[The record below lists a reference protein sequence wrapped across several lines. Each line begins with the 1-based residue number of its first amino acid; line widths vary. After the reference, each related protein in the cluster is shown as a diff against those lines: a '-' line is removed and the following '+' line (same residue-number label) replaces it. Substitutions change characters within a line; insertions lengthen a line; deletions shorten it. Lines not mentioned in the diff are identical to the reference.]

1 MTECREA
8 IDQKYIGARARSKEG
23 PRHVTGR
30 GLFTDDFT
38 LPGMLQ
44 AMILRSPHAH
54 AKINSVDPSEALKNA
69 NVMAVITPTDVKQLT
84 KPFKPGRYA
93 AGLKRPIDE
102 YAGAIEKVRYV
113 GEPIGA
119 VAARDRGTA
128 EDALE
133 LIQVDYE
140 PLRSVVDV
148 REAIK
153 PSSATLFD
161 ELDTNLAW
169 TGSLQ
174 YGDIDAAFK
183 SADRVVKENL
193 KIHRYSS
200 TPLEPFVVI
209 ASYDAASK
217 RLTVWVTAQVPEV
230 IYDGLREALGLQD
243 IRVIIPDVGGGFG
256 QKIHLIRKYVV
267 LVSLLA
273 IKSGRPVKW
282 IEDRSEHMMAGGHA
296 CAQEFEAEAAVKND
310 GTVLGLRFNE
320 YDDVGGSIST
330 LTIHFTNKLNNL
342 SNTYRT
348 PAIQMTGNAVVTNKC
363 PVIPNRGIGKPGMCY
378 LWERM
383 MDRVAQALDL
393 SPIEVRRKNL
403 IEPSEM
409 PYRTISGNIYDS
421 GDYPGLLSTLL
432 EKIDYDRLREEQR
445 KAREQGKL
453 MGIGVVIGVEPGGRN
468 AARDMAIF
476 PEMKEPP
483 GSGGVN
489 GATIKLEKNGT
500 LTLHLGSPNCG
511 QAHETTTAQVAA
523 EILGIAPDQI
533 STSIPFDSD
542 LSPWGVAAANSGN
555 NFHLYDIGA
564 IHGAASKLK
573 EKILQLAGHVLNTE
587 PQELTIENSV
597 VQVPGSASK
606 KVTFA
611 ELGRIAYNN
620 QHLIPDNMEAGLQA
634 THYYTFPHA
643 KPNIVPS
650 ADRLVRAQFTF
661 SAGAH
666 AAVVEVDKAT
676 GKVEVL
682 RYLIVGDNGT
692 VINPDVVNGQV
703 YGSAAH
709 GIAVALGEGFMYS
722 AEGQPLTITYLD
734 YGKCSTAETPRVEV
748 IHRPSPSPFT
758 PLGQKAAGEG
768 AAIPS
773 PAAIASA
780 VEDALKPFGVKICDL
795 PLTPEL
801 VWRLANHN
809 PETERRSY

>member
-1 MTECREA
+1 MA
-8 IDQKYIGARARSKEG
+8 KFIGNRARSKEG
-23 PRHVTGR
+23 PRHVTGH
-30 GLFTDDFT
+30 GLYTDDFQ
-38 LPGMLQ
+38 LPGMLH
-44 AMILRSPHAH
+44 AMMLRSPHAH
-54 AKINSVDPSEALKNA
+54 AKIVSVDPSEALKNP
-69 NVMAVITPTDVKQLT
+69 NVFGVVTPEDVRSRT

-93 AGLKRPIDE
+93 AGLKRQIDE
-102 YAGAIEKVRYV
+102 YAGAVDRVRYV
-113 GEPIGA
+113 GEPLGA
-119 VAARDRGTA
+119 VAARGRGAA

-133 LIQVDYE
+133 LIQVEYE
-140 PLRSVVDV
+140 PLRAVVDV

-153 PSSATLFD
+153 PAAPALFD
-161 ELDTNLAW
+161 ELGTNLAW
-169 TGSLQ
+169 NGSLT
-174 YGDIDAAFK
+174 YGDIEGAFK

-209 ASYDAASK
+209 ASLDAASR

-230 IYDGLREALGLQD
+230 IYDGVREALGLQD
-243 IRVIIPDVGGGFG
+243 VRVIIPDVGGGFG

-273 IKSGRPVKW
+273 MKTGRPVKW
-282 IEDRSEHMMAGGHA
+282 VEDRSEHMMAGGHA
-296 CAQEFEAEAAVKND
+296 CAQDIEAEAAVKND
-310 GTVLGLRFNE
+310 GTVLGLRFKE

-348 PAIQMTGNAVVTNKC
+348 PAISMEGLAVVTNKC

-378 LWERM
+378 IWERM
-383 MDRVAQALDL
+383 MDRVAQALDM

-403 IEPSEM
+403 IQPNEM
-409 PYRTISGNIYDS
+409 PYRTISGNVYDS

-432 EKIDYDRLREEQR
+432 EKIEYDKLREEQKR
-445 KAREQGKL
+445 AREQGRL
-453 MGIGVVIGVEPGGRN
+453 MGIAVVIGVEPGGRN

-500 LTLHLGSPNCG
+500 ISLHLGSPNCG

-523 EILGIAPDQI
+523 DVLGTTPDQI
-533 STSIPFDSD
+533 STTIPFDSD

-564 IHGAASKLK
+564 VHGVANKLR
-573 EKILQLAGHVLNTE
+573 EKVLALSAHVL
-587 PQELTIENSV
+587 QADVKDLVIENGV
-597 VQVPGSASK
+597 VQVPGSVAK
-606 KVTFA
+606 KITFA

-620 QHLIPDNMEAGLQA
+620 QHLLPEGMEAGLQA
-634 THYYTFPHA
+634 TFYYTFPHA
-643 KPNIVPS
+643 YPNIVPGP
-650 ADRLVRAQFTF
+650 DRLVRAQFTF

-666 AAVVEVDKAT
+666 AAIVEVDKHT
-676 GKVEVL
+676 GQVHVL
-682 RYLIVGDNGT
+682 RYIIVGDNGT

-722 AEGQPLTITYLD
+722 PEGQPLTITYLD

-748 IHRPSPSPFT
+748 VHKPSPSPFT

-780 VEDALKPFGVKICDL
+780 VEDALQPFGVKVCEL
-795 PLTPEL
+795 PLTPEA

-809 PETERRSY
+809 PEKERRIF

>member
-1 MTECREA
+1 MA
-8 IDQKYIGARARSKEG
+8 KFVGNRARSKEG

-30 GLFTDDFT
+30 GLYTDDFQ

-44 AMILRSPHAH
+44 AVMLRSPHAH
-54 AKINSVDPSEALKNA
+54 ANIVAVDPSEALKNP
-69 NVMAVITPTDVKQLT
+69 NVFAVITPEDVKKNT
-84 KPFKPGRYA
+84 RPFKPGRYA
-93 AGLKRPIDE
+93 AGLKRQIDE
-102 YAGAIEKVRYV
+102 YAGAVEKVRYV

-133 LIQVDYE
+133 LIQVEYE
-140 PLRSVVDV
+140 PLRPVVDV

-153 PSSATLFD
+153 PSAATLFD
-161 ELDTNLAW
+161 ELGTNLAW
-169 TGSLQ
+169 NGSLT

-209 ASYDAASK
+209 ASFDAASK
-217 RLTVWVTAQVPEV
+217 KLTVWVTAQVPEV

-243 IRVIIPDVGGGFG
+243 VRVIIPDVGGGFG

-267 LVSLLA
+267 MVSLLA
-273 IKSGRPVKW
+273 MRTGRPVKW

-296 CAQEFEAEAAVKND
+296 CAQDIEAEVAVKND
-310 GTVLGLRFNE
+310 GTVLGLRFKE

-348 PAIQMTGNAVVTNKC
+348 PAISMEGFAVVTNKC

-378 LWERM
+378 IWERM
-383 MDRVAQALDL
+383 MDRVAQALNL
-393 SPIEVRRKNL
+393 SPVEVRRKNL
-403 IEPSEM
+403 IRPDEM

-432 EKIDYDRLREEQR
+432 EKLDYDKLREEQ
-445 KAREQGKL
+445 KREREKGRL
-453 MGIGVVIGVEPGGRN
+453 IGIAVVIGVEPGGRN

-489 GATIKLEKNGT
+489 GATVKLEKNGT
-500 LTLHLGSPNCG
+500 VSLYLGSPNCG
-511 QAHETTTAQVAA
+511 QAHETTTAQLAA
-523 EILGIAPDQI
+523 EILGTTPDQV
-533 STSIPFDSD
+533 STTIPFDSD

-564 IHGAASKLK
+564 VHGAANKLR
-573 EKILQLAGHVLNTE
+573 EKVLALSAHVLNADLK
-587 PQELTIENSV
+587 ELVIENGV
-597 VQVPGSASK
+597 VQVPGSVAK
-606 KVTFA
+606 KITFA
-611 ELGRIAYNN
+611 ELGRIVYNN
-620 QHLIPDNMEAGLQA
+620 QHLLPEGMEAGLQA
-634 THYYTFPHA
+634 TFYYTFPHA
-643 KPNIVPS
+643 YPNIVPG

-666 AAVVEVDKAT
+666 AAVVEVDKNT
-676 GKVEVL
+676 GQVHVL

-709 GIAVALGEGFMYS
+709 GIAVALGEGFMYGPD
-722 AEGQPLTITYLD
+722 GQPLTVTYLD
-734 YGKCSTAETPRVEV
+734 YGKCSTAETPNVEV
-748 IHRPSPSPFT
+748 VHQPSPSPFT

-780 VEDALKPFGVKICDL
+780 VEDALQPFDVKVCDL
-795 PLTPEL
+795 PLTPEV
-801 VWRLANHN
+801 VWRLANNN
-809 PETERRSY
+809 PEKERRTY

>member
-1 MTECREA
+1 MS
-8 IDQKYIGARARSKEG
+8 DFIGSRTRSKEG
-23 PRHVTGR
+23 PRHVSGR
-30 GLFTDDFT
+30 GLYTDDFI

-54 AKINSVDPSEALKNA
+54 AKILSVDPSQALINP
-69 NVMAVITPTDVKQLT
+69 NVIAVITPDDIKQNT

-102 YAGAIEKVRYV
+102 YAGAVEKVRYV
-113 GEPIGA
+113 GEPLGA

-128 EDALE
+128 EDVLE
-133 LIQVDYE
+133 LISVEYE
-140 PLRSVVDV
+140 PIRPVVDV

-153 PSSATLFD
+153 TSSATLFD
-161 ELDTNLAW
+161 ELGSNLAW
-169 TGSLQ
+169 HGSLQ
-174 YGDIDAAFK
+174 YGDIDGAFK

-209 ASYDAASK
+209 ASYDSASK

-243 IRVIIPDVGGGFG
+243 VRVIIPDVGGGFG

-267 LVSLLA
+267 MVALLSM
-273 IKSGRPVKW
+273 KTGRPVKW
-282 IEDRSEHMMAGGHA
+282 VEDRSEHMMAGGHA
-296 CAQEFEAEAAVKND
+296 CAQDFEAEAAVKSD
-310 GTVLGLRFNE
+310 GTVLGLRFKE

-348 PAIQMTGNAVVTNKC
+348 PSIAMEGYAVVTNKC

-378 LWERM
+378 IWERM
-383 MDRVAQALDL
+383 MDRVAQDL
-393 SPIEVRRKNL
+393 NMSPIDVRRKNL
-403 IEPSEM
+403 IQPSEM
-409 PYRTISGNIYDS
+409 PYRTISGNVYDS

-432 EKIDYDRLREEQR
+432 EKIDYDKLREEQ
-445 KAREQGKL
+445 KREREKGRL
-453 MGIGVVIGVEPGGRN
+453 IGIGIVIGVEPGGRN

-489 GATIKLEKNGT
+489 GATVKLEKNGT
-500 LTLHLGSPNCG
+500 IALHLGSPNCG

-523 EILGIAPDQI
+523 DILGTSPDQI

-564 IHGAASKLK
+564 IHGAAKKLR
-573 EKILQLAGHVLNTE
+573 EKVLKLAAHLLNADAA
-587 PQELTIENSV
+587 ELTIENGV
-597 VQVPGSASK
+597 VQVPGSATK

-620 QHLIPDNMEAGLQA
+620 QHLIPDDMEAGLQA
-634 THYYTFPHA
+634 TYYYTFPHA
-643 KPNIVPS
+643 KPNIVPG

-666 AAVVEVDKAT
+666 AAIIEVDKAT
-676 GKVEVL
+676 GKVEIL

-709 GIAVALGEGFMYS
+709 GIAVALGEGFIYS
-722 AEGQPLTITYLD
+722 PEGQPLTVTYLD
-734 YGKCSTAETPRVEV
+734 YGKCSTAETPNVEV

-758 PLGQKAAGEG
+758 SLGQKAAGEG

-780 VEDALKPFGVKICDL
+780 VEDALTPFGVKITDL
-795 PLTPEL
+795 PLTPEV

-809 PETERRSY
+809 PDSVRRSY

>member
-1 MTECREA
+1 MS
-8 IDQKYIGARARSKEG
+8 DFIGSRTRSKEG
-23 PRHVTGR
+23 PRHVSGR
-30 GLFTDDFT
+30 GLYTDDFI

-54 AKINSVDPSEALKNA
+54 AKILSVDPSQALINP
-69 NVMAVITPTDVKQLT
+69 NVIAVITPDDIKQNT

-102 YAGAIEKVRYV
+102 YAGAVEKVRYV
-113 GEPIGA
+113 GEPLGA

-133 LIQVDYE
+133 LISVEYE
-140 PLRSVVDV
+140 PIRPVVDV

-153 PSSATLFD
+153 TSSATLFD
-161 ELDTNLAW
+161 ELGSNLAW
-169 TGSLQ
+169 HGSLQ
-174 YGDIDAAFK
+174 YGDIDGAFK

-209 ASYDAASK
+209 ASYDSASK

-243 IRVIIPDVGGGFG
+243 VRVIIPDVGGGFG

-267 LVSLLA
+267 MVALLSM
-273 IKSGRPVKW
+273 KTGRPVKW
-282 IEDRSEHMMAGGHA
+282 VEDRSEHMMAGGHA
-296 CAQEFEAEAAVKND
+296 CAQEFEAEAAVKSD
-310 GTVLGLRFNE
+310 GTVLGLRFKE

-348 PAIQMTGNAVVTNKC
+348 PSIAMEGYAVVTNKC

-378 LWERM
+378 IWERM
-383 MDRVAQALDL
+383 MDRVAQDL
-393 SPIEVRRKNL
+393 NMSPIDVRRKNL
-403 IEPSEM
+403 IQPTEM
-409 PYRTISGNIYDS
+409 PYRTISGNVYDS
-421 GDYPGLLSTLL
+421 GDYPDLLSTLL
-432 EKIDYDRLREEQR
+432 EKIDYDKLREEQ
-445 KAREQGKL
+445 KREREKGRL
-453 MGIGVVIGVEPGGRN
+453 IGIGIVIGVEPGGRN

-489 GATIKLEKNGT
+489 GATVKLEKNGT
-500 LTLHLGSPNCG
+500 IALHLGSPNCG

-523 EILGIAPDQI
+523 GILGTSPDQI

-564 IHGAASKLK
+564 IHGAAKKLR
-573 EKILQLAGHVLNTE
+573 EKVLKLAAHLLNADAA
-587 PQELTIENSV
+587 ELTIENGV
-597 VQVPGSASK
+597 VQVPGSATK

-620 QHLIPDNMEAGLQA
+620 QHLIPDDMEAGLQA
-634 THYYTFPHA
+634 TYYYTFPHA
-643 KPNIVPS
+643 KPNIVPG

-666 AAVVEVDKAT
+666 AAIIEVDKAT
-676 GKVEVL
+676 GKVEIL

-709 GIAVALGEGFMYS
+709 GIAVALGEGFIYS
-722 AEGQPLTITYLD
+722 PEGQPLTVTYLD
-734 YGKCSTAETPRVEV
+734 YGKCSTAETPNVEV

-758 PLGQKAAGEG
+758 SLGQKAAGEG

-780 VEDALKPFGVKICDL
+780 VEDALTPFGVKITDL
-795 PLTPEL
+795 PLTPEV

-809 PETERRSY
+809 PDSVRRSY

>member
-1 MTECREA
+1 MP
-8 IDQKYIGARARSKEG
+8 DFIGSRTRSKEG
-23 PRHVTGR
+23 PRHVSGR
-30 GLFTDDFT
+30 GLYTDDFI

-54 AKINSVDPSEALKNA
+54 AKILSVDPSQALTNP
-69 NVMAVITPTDVKQLT
+69 NVIAVITPDDIKQST

-102 YAGAIEKVRYV
+102 YAGAVDKVRYV
-113 GEPIGA
+113 GEPLGA
-119 VAARDRGTA
+119 VAARDRGSA

-133 LIQVDYE
+133 LISVEYE
-140 PLRSVVDV
+140 PIRPVVDV

-153 PSSATLFD
+153 PSSATLFE
-161 ELDTNLAW
+161 ELGSNLAW
-169 TGSLQ
+169 HGSLQ
-174 YGDIDAAFK
+174 YGDIDGAFK

-243 IRVIIPDVGGGFG
+243 VRVIIPDVGGGFG

-267 LVSLLA
+267 MVALLSM
-273 IKSGRPVKW
+273 KSGRPVKW
-282 IEDRSEHMMAGGHA
+282 VEDRSEHMMAGGHA

-310 GTVLGLRFNE
+310 GTVLGLRFKE

-348 PAIQMTGNAVVTNKC
+348 PSIAMEGYAVVTNKC

-378 LWERM
+378 IWERM
-383 MDRVAQALDL
+383 MDRVAQDL
-393 SPIEVRRKNL
+393 NMSPIDVRRKNL
-403 IEPSEM
+403 IQPSEM
-409 PYRTISGNIYDS
+409 PYRTISGNVYDS

-432 EKIDYDRLREEQR
+432 EKIDYDKLREEQ
-445 KAREQGKL
+445 KRERDKGRL
-453 MGIGVVIGVEPGGRN
+453 IGIGIVVGVEPGGRN

-500 LTLHLGSPNCG
+500 IALHLGSPNCG

-523 EILGIAPDQI
+523 DILGTTPDQI

-564 IHGAASKLK
+564 IHGAAKKLR
-573 EKILQLAGHVLNTE
+573 EKVVKLASHLLNSDAA
-587 PQELTIENSV
+587 ELTIENGV
-597 VQVPGSASK
+597 VQVPGSATK

-611 ELGRIAYNN
+611 ELGRVAYNN
-620 QHLIPDNMEAGLQA
+620 QHLIPDDMEAGLQA
-634 THYYTFPHA
+634 TYYYTFPHA
-643 KPNIVPS
+643 KPNIVPGP
-650 ADRLVRAQFTF
+650 DRLVRAQFTF

-666 AAVVEVDKAT
+666 AAIIEVDKAT

-709 GIAVALGEGFMYS
+709 GIAVALGEGFIYS
-722 AEGQPLTITYLD
+722 PEGQPLTVTYLD
-734 YGKCSTAETPRVEV
+734 YGKCSTAETPKVEV

-758 PLGQKAAGEG
+758 SLGQKAAGEG

-780 VEDALKPFGVKICDL
+780 VEDALTPFGVKITDL
-795 PLTPEL
+795 PLTPEV

-809 PETERRSY
+809 PDSVRRSY

>member
-1 MTECREA
+1 
-8 IDQKYIGARARSKEG
+8 
-23 PRHVTGR
+23 
-30 GLFTDDFT
+30 
-38 LPGMLQ
+38 
-44 AMILRSPHAH
+44 
-54 AKINSVDPSEALKNA
+54 
-69 NVMAVITPTDVKQLT
+69 
-84 KPFKPGRYA
+84 
-93 AGLKRPIDE
+93 
-102 YAGAIEKVRYV
+102 
-113 GEPIGA
+113 
-119 VAARDRGTA
+119 
-128 EDALE
+128 
-133 LIQVDYE
+133 
-140 PLRSVVDV
+140 V

-153 PSSATLFD
+153 PSAATLFD
-161 ELDTNLAW
+161 ELGTNLAW
-169 TGSLQ
+169 NGSLT

-200 TPLEPFVVI
+200 TPLEPFAVI
-209 ASYDAASK
+209 ASFDAASK
-217 RLTVWVTAQVPEV
+217 KLTVWVTAQVPEV

-243 IRVIIPDVGGGFG
+243 VRVIIPDVGGGFG

-267 LVSLLA
+267 MVSLLA
-273 IKSGRPVKW
+273 MRTGRPVKW

-296 CAQEFEAEAAVKND
+296 CAQDIEAEVAVKND
-310 GTVLGLRFNE
+310 GTMLGLRFKE

-348 PAIQMTGNAVVTNKC
+348 PAISMEGFAVVTNKC

-378 LWERM
+378 IWERM
-383 MDRVAQALDL
+383 MDRVAQALNL
-393 SPIEVRRKNL
+393 SPVEVRRKNL
-403 IEPSEM
+403 IRPDEM

-432 EKIDYDRLREEQR
+432 EKIDYDKLREEQ
-445 KAREQGKL
+445 KREREKGRL
-453 MGIGVVIGVEPGGRN
+453 IGIAVVIGVEPGGRN

-489 GATIKLEKNGT
+489 GATVKLEKNGT
-500 LTLHLGSPNCG
+500 VSLYLGSPNCG
-511 QAHETTTAQVAA
+511 QAHETTTAQLAA
-523 EILGIAPDQI
+523 EILGTTPDQV
-533 STSIPFDSD
+533 STTIPFDSD

-564 IHGAASKLK
+564 VHGAANKLR
-573 EKILQLAGHVLNTE
+573 EKVLALSAHVLNADLK
-587 PQELTIENSV
+587 ELVIENGV
-597 VQVPGSASK
+597 VQVPGSVAK
-606 KVTFA
+606 KITFA
-611 ELGRIAYNN
+611 ELGRIVYNN
-620 QHLIPDNMEAGLQA
+620 QHLLPEGMEAGLQA
-634 THYYTFPHA
+634 TFYYTFPHA
-643 KPNIVPS
+643 YPNIVPG

-666 AAVVEVDKAT
+666 AAVVEVDKNT
-676 GKVEVL
+676 GQVHVL

-709 GIAVALGEGFMYS
+709 GIAVALGEGFMYGPD
-722 AEGQPLTITYLD
+722 GQPLTVTYLD
-734 YGKCSTAETPRVEV
+734 YGKCSTAETPNVEV
-748 IHRPSPSPFT
+748 VHQPSPSPFT

-780 VEDALKPFGVKICDL
+780 VEDALQPFDVKVCDL
-795 PLTPEL
+795 PLTPEV
-801 VWRLANHN
+801 VWRLANNN
-809 PETERRSY
+809 PEKERRTY

>member
-1 MTECREA
+1 M
-8 IDQKYIGARARSKEG
+8 DNFIGKRTRSKEG

-30 GLFTDDFT
+30 GLYTDDFR

-54 AKINSVDPSEALKNA
+54 ASIVSVDPGEALKNP
-69 NVMAVITPTDVKQLT
+69 NVVAVVTPQDIKQST

-93 AGLKRPIDE
+93 AGLKRSIDE

-113 GEPIGA
+113 GEPLGA

-133 LIQVDYE
+133 QIQVEYE
-140 PLRSVVDV
+140 PLRPVVDV
-148 REAIK
+148 REAMK
-153 PSSATLFD
+153 PSSAALFD
-161 ELDTNLAW
+161 ELGTNLAW
-169 TGSLQ
+169 NGSLS
-174 YGDIDAAFK
+174 YGDVEGAFK
-183 SADRVVKENL
+183 SADRIVKENL

-200 TPLEPFVVI
+200 TPLEPFIVI
-209 ASYDAASK
+209 ASFDAASK

-267 LVSLLA
+267 LVSLLS
-273 IKSGRPVKW
+273 IKTGRPVKW
-282 IEDRSEHMMAGGHA
+282 VEDRSEHMMAGGHA
-296 CAQEFEAEAAVKND
+296 CAQEFEAEMAVKND
-310 GTVLGLRFNE
+310 GTVLGLRFKE

-342 SNTYRT
+342 SNTYRVRNI
-348 PAIQMTGNAVVTNKC
+348 ALEGFAVVTNKC

-378 LWERM
+378 VWERM
-383 MDRVAQALDL
+383 MDRVAQELNL

-403 IEPSEM
+403 IQPDEM
-409 PYRTISGNIYDS
+409 PYATPSGNVYDS
-421 GDYPGLLSTLL
+421 GDYPGLLQGLL
-432 EKIDYDRLREEQR
+432 EKIEYDKLREEQKRER
-445 KAREQGKL
+445 KKGRL
-453 MGIGVVIGVEPGGRN
+453 IGIGIVIAVEPGGRN

-483 GSGGVN
+483 GSGGIN
-489 GATIKLEKNGT
+489 GAKIKLEKNGT
-500 LTLHLGSPNCG
+500 LSLHLGSPNCG

-523 EILGIAPDQI
+523 DLLGTTPDKI

-564 IHGAASKLK
+564 IHGAATRLREKVLKLAAHNLK
-573 EKILQLAGHVLNTE
+573 VD
-587 PQELTIENSV
+587 PSELTIEDSV
-597 VQVPGSASK
+597 VKVPGSATK
-606 KVTFA
+606 QITFA

-620 QHLIPDNMEAGLQA
+620 QHLIPDGLEAGLEA
-634 THYYTFPHA
+634 TYYYTFPHA
-643 KPNIVPS
+643 KPNLVPG
-650 ADRLVRAQFTF
+650 AERLVRAQFTF

-666 AAVVEVDKAT
+666 AAIVEVDKNT
-676 GKVEVL
+676 GAVHVL

-703 YGSAAH
+703 FGSAAH
-709 GIAVALGEGFMYS
+709 GIAVALGEGFIYS
-722 AEGQPLTITYLD
+722 PEGQPLTVTYLD
-734 YGKCSTAETPRVEV
+734 YGKCSAAETPRVEV
-748 IHRPSPSPFT
+748 VHRPSPSPWT
-758 PLGQKAAGEG
+758 ALGQKAAGEG

-773 PAAIASA
+773 PAALASA
-780 VEDALKPFGVKICDL
+780 VEDALTPFGVKVCDL
-795 PLTPEL
+795 PLTPEA

-809 PETERRSY
+809 PESDRRSY

>member
-1 MTECREA
+1 MA
-8 IDQKYIGARARSKEG
+8 DKKFIGNRSRSKEG

-30 GLFTDDFT
+30 GLYTDDFT

-54 AKINSVDPSEALKNA
+54 AKIVSVDPSEALRNP
-69 NVMAVITPTDVKQLT
+69 NVVGVITPEDIKSNS

-102 YAGAIEKVRYV
+102 YAGAIDKVRYV
-113 GEPIGA
+113 GEPVAA

-133 LIQVDYE
+133 LIAVDYE
-140 PLRSVVDV
+140 PLRPVVDV

-161 ELDTNLAW
+161 ELDSNLAW
-169 TGSLQ
+169 HGSLN
-174 YGDIDAAFK
+174 YGDIDGAFK
-183 SADRVVKENL
+183 SADRIVKENL

-217 RLTVWVTAQVPEV
+217 KLTVWVTAQVPEV

-267 LVSLLA
+267 MISLLA
-273 IKSGRPVKW
+273 MKTGRPVKW

-310 GTVLGLRFNE
+310 GTVLGLRFKE

-342 SNTYRT
+342 SNTYRVRNI
-348 PAIQMTGNAVVTNKC
+348 ALEGYAVVTNKC
-363 PVIPNRGIGKPGMCY
+363 PVIPNRGIGKPGMCFV
-378 LWERM
+378 WERM
-383 MDRVAQALDL
+383 MDRVAQELNL
-393 SPIEVRRKNL
+393 NPIDVRRKNL
-403 IEPSEM
+403 IQPHEM
-409 PYRTISGNIYDS
+409 PYATPSGNIYDS
-421 GDYPGLLSTLL
+421 GDYPGLLQGLL
-432 EKIDYDRLREEQR
+432 EKIDYEKLREEQ
-445 KAREQGKL
+445 KREREKGRL
-453 MGIGVVIGVEPGGRN
+453 LGIGIVIAVEPGGRN

-483 GSGGVN
+483 GSGGIN

-500 LTLHLGSPNCG
+500 LALFLGSPNCG

-523 EILGIAPDQI
+523 EVLGTTPEQV
-533 STSIPFDSD
+533 STTIPFDSD

-564 IHGAASKLK
+564 VHGAATKLK
-573 EKILQLAGHVLNTE
+573 EKVLKLAGHVLNVD
-587 PQELTIENSV
+587 PAQLTIENST
-597 VQVPGSASK
+597 VQLPGSASK

-620 QHLIPDNMEAGLQA
+620 QHLIPDDMEAGLQA
-634 THYYTFPHA
+634 TFYYTFPHA
-643 KPNIVPS
+643 KPNIVPG

-666 AAVVEVDKAT
+666 AAIVEVDKAT
-676 GKVEVL
+676 GKVKVL

-703 YGSAAH
+703 FGSAAH
-709 GIAVALGEGFMYS
+709 GIAVALGEGFIYS
-722 AEGQPLTITYLD
+722 SEGQPLTVTYLD
-734 YGKCSTAETPRVEV
+734 YGKCSTEETPKIEV
-748 IHRPSPSPFT
+748 VHRPSPSPFT
-758 PLGQKAAGEG
+758 TLGQKAAGEG

-780 VEDALKPFGVKICDL
+780 VEDALTPFGVKITDL
-795 PLTPEL
+795 PLTPEA
-801 VWRLANHN
+801 VWRLVNNN
-809 PETERRSY
+809 PETVRRFY

>member
-1 MTECREA
+1 MSNF
-8 IDQKYIGARARSKEG
+8 IGSRTRSKEG

-30 GLFTDDFT
+30 GLYTDDFI

-54 AKINSVDPSEALKNA
+54 AKILSVDASPALANA
-69 NVMAVITPTDVKQLT
+69 NVVAVITPDDIRQHT

-93 AGLKRPIDE
+93 AGLKRPVDE
-102 YAGAIEKVRYV
+102 YAGAVDKVRYV
-113 GEPIGA
+113 GEPLGA
-119 VAARDRGTA
+119 VAARDRGSA

-133 LIQVDYE
+133 LITVDYE
-140 PLRSVVDV
+140 PLRPVVDV

-161 ELDTNLAW
+161 ELSSNLAW
-169 TGSLQ
+169 HGSLQ
-174 YGDIDAAFK
+174 YGDIDGAFQ

-209 ASYDAASK
+209 ASYDSASK
-217 RLTVWVTAQVPEV
+217 RMTVWVTAQVPEV

-267 LVSLLA
+267 LVALLSM
-273 IKSGRPVKW
+273 KTGRPVKW
-282 IEDRSEHMMAGGHA
+282 VEDRSEHMMAGGHA

-310 GTVLGLRFNE
+310 GTVLGLRFKE

-348 PAIQMTGNAVVTNKC
+348 PSIAMEGYAVVTNKC

-378 LWERM
+378 IWERM
-383 MDRVAQALDL
+383 MDRVAQDL
-393 SPIEVRRKNL
+393 NMSAIEVRQKNL
-403 IEPSEM
+403 IQPDEM

-432 EKIDYDRLREEQR
+432 EKIDIDKLREEQ
-445 KAREQGKL
+445 KRERDKGRL
-453 MGIGVVIGVEPGGRN
+453 IGIGIVIGVEPGGRN

-489 GATIKLEKNGT
+489 GATIKIEKNGT
-500 LTLHLGSPNCG
+500 IALHLGSPNCG

-523 EILGIAPDQI
+523 DILGTTPDQI

-564 IHGAASKLK
+564 IHGAAKNLREKVIKLS
-573 EKILQLAGHVLNTE
+573 AHVLNADAG
-587 PQELTIENSV
+587 ELTIENGV
-597 VQVPGSASK
+597 VQVPGSGTK

-620 QHLIPDNMEAGLQA
+620 QHLIPDGMEAGLQA
-634 THYYTFPHA
+634 TYYYTFPHA
-643 KPNIVPS
+643 KPNIVPG

-666 AAVVEVDKAT
+666 AAIVEVDKAT
-676 GKVEVL
+676 GKVEIL

-709 GIAVALGEGFMYS
+709 GIAVALGEGFIYS
-722 AEGQPLTITYLD
+722 PEGQPLTVTYLD
-734 YGKCSTAETPRVEV
+734 YGKCSTAETPKVEV
-748 IHRPSPSPFT
+748 IHRPSPSPYT
-758 PLGQKAAGEG
+758 SLGQKAAGEG

-780 VEDALKPFGVKICDL
+780 VEDALKPFGVKITDL
-795 PLTPEL
+795 PLTPEV
-801 VWRLANHN
+801 VWRLANDN
-809 PETERRSY
+809 PDSMRRSY

>member
-1 MTECREA
+1 MA
-8 IDQKYIGARARSKEG
+8 DHKFIGSRTRSKEG

-30 GLFTDDFT
+30 GLYTDDFT

-44 AMILRSPHAH
+44 AVLLRSPHAH
-54 AKINSVDPSEALKNA
+54 AKILSVDPSEALVNSK
-69 NVMAVITPTDVKQLT
+69 VMAVITPEDVKRRT

-102 YAGAIEKVRYV
+102 YASAVDRVRYV
-113 GEPIGA
+113 GEPVAA

-133 LIQVDYE
+133 SIVVEYE

-153 PSSATLFD
+153 PSSAVLFD
-161 ELDTNLAW
+161 ELGTNLAW
-169 TGSLQ
+169 QGSLT
-174 YGDIDAAFK
+174 YGDIEGAFR
-183 SADRVVKENL
+183 SADTVVKENL

-200 TPLEPFVVI
+200 TPLEPFGVV

-230 IYDGLREALGLQD
+230 IYDGLREALGLHD

-267 LVSLLA
+267 LVALLA
-273 IKSGRPVKW
+273 MKTERPVKW

-296 CAQEFEAEAAVKND
+296 CAQEFEAEAGVKKD
-310 GTVLGLRFNE
+310 GTVLGLRFKE
-320 YDDVGGSIST
+320 YDDVGGSVST

-348 PAIQMTGNAVVTNKC
+348 PAIHMEGFAVVTNKC
-363 PVIPNRGIGKPGMCY
+363 PVIPNRGIGKPGMCFV
-378 LWERM
+378 WERM
-383 MDRVAQALDL
+383 MDRVAQALNL

-403 IEPSEM
+403 IQPNEM
-409 PYRTISGNIYDS
+409 PYRTISGNVYDS

-432 EKIDYDRLREEQR
+432 EKIDYDKLREQQ
-445 KAREQGKL
+445 KTGREQGKL
-453 MGIGVVIGVEPGGRN
+453 MGIGIVIGVEPGGRN

-483 GSGGVN
+483 GSGGIN

-500 LTLHLGSPNCG
+500 IALFLGSPNCG

-523 EILGIAPDQI
+523 EVLGTTPDQI
-533 STSIPFDSD
+533 STSVPFDSD
-542 LSPWGVAAANSGN
+542 LAPWGVAAANSGN

-564 IHGAASKLK
+564 VHGAATRLK
-573 EKILQLAGHVLNTE
+573 EKILKLAGHVLNAE
-587 PQELTIENSV
+587 PAKLTIENGV
-597 VQVPGSASK
+597 VQLPGSMAK
-606 KVTFA
+606 KITFA

-620 QHLIPDNMEAGLQA
+620 QHLIPDDMEAGLQ
-634 THYYTFPHA
+634 TTFYYTFPHA
-643 KPNIVPS
+643 RPNIVPG

-666 AAVVEVDKAT
+666 AAVVEVDKQT
-676 GKVEVL
+676 GTVEVL

-703 YGSAAH
+703 FGSAAH
-709 GIAVALGEGFMYS
+709 GIAVALGEGFVYS
-722 AEGQPLTITYLD
+722 PEGQPLTITYLD
-734 YGKCSTAETPRVEV
+734 YGKCSTAETPKIEV

-780 VEDALKPFGVKICDL
+780 VEDALAPLGVKIRDL
-795 PLTPEL
+795 PLTPEV
-801 VWRLANHN
+801 VWRLIHGTGS
-809 PETERRSY
+809 EKHGS

>member
-1 MTECREA
+1 MAKFVGSRS
-8 IDQKYIGARARSKEG
+8 RSKEG

-30 GLFTDDFT
+30 GLYTDDFM

-54 AKINSVDPSEALKNA
+54 AKIVSIDPSEALKNP
-69 NVMAVITPTDVKQLT
+69 NVITVITPDDVKQST
-84 KPFKPGRYA
+84 RPFRPGRYA

-102 YAGAIEKVRYV
+102 YAGAVDKVRYV
-113 GEPIGA
+113 GEPVGA

-133 LIQVDYE
+133 LISVEYE

-153 PSSATLFD
+153 PSSAVLFD
-161 ELDTNLAW
+161 ELGTNLAW
-169 TGSLQ
+169 HGALK
-174 YGDIDAAFK
+174 YGDIDGAFK
-183 SADRVVKENL
+183 SADRIVKENL

-200 TPLEPFVVI
+200 TPLEPFAVI

-243 IRVIIPDVGGGFG
+243 VRVIIPDVGGGFG

-267 LVSLLA
+267 LISLLA
-273 IKSGRPVKW
+273 MKSGRPVKW

-310 GTVLGLRFNE
+310 GTVLGLRFKE

-348 PAIQMTGNAVVTNKC
+348 PNISMEGFAVVTNKC
-363 PVIPNRGIGKPGMCY
+363 PVIPNRGIGKPGMCFV
-378 LWERM
+378 WERM
-383 MDRVAQALDL
+383 MDRVAQELNL

-403 IEPSEM
+403 IQPNEM
-409 PYRTISGNIYDS
+409 PYSTVSGNVYDS
-421 GDYPGLLSTLL
+421 GDYPGLLQGLL
-432 EKIDYDRLREEQR
+432 EKIDYDKLREEQ
-445 KAREQGKL
+445 KREREKGRL
-453 MGIGVVIGVEPGGRN
+453 IGIGVVIGVEPGGRN

-483 GSGGVN
+483 GSGGIN

-500 LTLHLGSPNCG
+500 LALHLGSPNCG

-523 EILGIAPDQI
+523 EVLGTTPDRI

-564 IHGAASKLK
+564 VHGTATRLR
-573 EKILQLAGHVLNTE
+573 EKILKLSAHVLNVDSK
-587 PQELTIENSV
+587 ELAIEDSTV
-597 VQVPGSASK
+597 KVPGSTVKQVS
-606 KVTFA
+606 FA

-620 QHLIPDNMEAGLQA
+620 QHLIPDDMEPGLQA
-634 THYYTFPHA
+634 TYYYTFPHA
-643 KPNIVPS
+643 KPNIVPN
-650 ADRLVRAQFTF
+650 AERLVRAQFTF

-666 AAVVEVDKAT
+666 AAVVEIDKAT

-703 YGSAAH
+703 YGSATH
-709 GIAVALGEGFMYS
+709 GIAVALGEGFIYS
-722 AEGQPLTITYLD
+722 PDGQPLTVTYLD
-734 YGKCSTAETPRVEV
+734 YGKCSTAETPKIEV
-748 IHRPSPSPFT
+748 VHRPTPSPFT
-758 PLGQKAAGEG
+758 TLGQKAAGEG

-780 VEDALKPFGVKICDL
+780 VEDALTPLGVKITDL
-795 PLTPEL
+795 PLTPEV
-801 VWRLANHN
+801 VWRLVNNN
-809 PETERRSY
+809 PESSRRSY

>member
-1 MTECREA
+1 MS
-8 IDQKYIGARARSKEG
+8 DFIGSRTRSKEG
-23 PRHVTGR
+23 PRHVSGR
-30 GLFTDDFT
+30 GLYTDDFI

-54 AKINSVDPSEALKNA
+54 AKILSVDPSQALINP
-69 NVMAVITPTDVKQLT
+69 NVIAVITPDDIKQNT

-102 YAGAIEKVRYV
+102 YAGAVEKVRYV
-113 GEPIGA
+113 GEPLGA

-133 LIQVDYE
+133 LISVEYE
-140 PLRSVVDV
+140 PIRPVVDV

-153 PSSATLFD
+153 TSSATLFD
-161 ELDTNLAW
+161 ELGSNLAW
-169 TGSLQ
+169 HGSLQ
-174 YGDIDAAFK
+174 YGDIDGAFK

-209 ASYDAASK
+209 ASYDSASK

-243 IRVIIPDVGGGFG
+243 VRVIIPDVGGGFG

-267 LVSLLA
+267 MVALLSM
-273 IKSGRPVKW
+273 KTGRPVKW
-282 IEDRSEHMMAGGHA
+282 VEDRSEHMMAGGHA
-296 CAQEFEAEAAVKND
+296 CAQEFEAEAAVKSD
-310 GTVLGLRFNE
+310 GTVLGLRFKE

-348 PAIQMTGNAVVTNKC
+348 PSIAMEGYAVVTNKC

-378 LWERM
+378 IWERM
-383 MDRVAQALDL
+383 MDRVAQDL
-393 SPIEVRRKNL
+393 NMSPIDVRRKNL
-403 IEPSEM
+403 IQPTEM
-409 PYRTISGNIYDS
+409 PYRTISGNVYDS
-421 GDYPGLLSTLL
+421 GDYPDLLSTLL
-432 EKIDYDRLREEQR
+432 EKIDYDKLREEQ
-445 KAREQGKL
+445 KREREKGRL
-453 MGIGVVIGVEPGGRN
+453 IGIGIVIGVEPGGRN

-489 GATIKLEKNGT
+489 GATVKLEKNGT
-500 LTLHLGSPNCG
+500 IALHLGSPNCG

-523 EILGIAPDQI
+523 DILGTSPDQI

-564 IHGAASKLK
+564 IHGAAKKLR
-573 EKILQLAGHVLNTE
+573 EKVLKLAAHLLNADAA
-587 PQELTIENSV
+587 ELTIENGV
-597 VQVPGSASK
+597 VQVPGSATK

-620 QHLIPDNMEAGLQA
+620 QHLIPDDMEAGLQA
-634 THYYTFPHA
+634 TYYYTFPHA
-643 KPNIVPS
+643 KPNIVPG

-666 AAVVEVDKAT
+666 AAIIEVDKAT
-676 GKVEVL
+676 GKVEIL

-709 GIAVALGEGFMYS
+709 GIAVALGEGFIYS
-722 AEGQPLTITYLD
+722 PEGQPLTVTYLD
-734 YGKCSTAETPRVEV
+734 YGKCSTAETPNVEV

-758 PLGQKAAGEG
+758 SLGQKAAGEG

-780 VEDALKPFGVKICDL
+780 VEDALTPFGVKITDL
-795 PLTPEL
+795 PLTPEV
-801 VWRLANHN
+801 VWRLANRN
-809 PETERRSY
+809 PDSVRRSY

>member
-1 MTECREA
+1 MSNF
-8 IDQKYIGARARSKEG
+8 IGSRTRSKEG
-23 PRHVTGR
+23 PRHVSGR
-30 GLFTDDFT
+30 GLYTDDFM

-54 AKINSVDPSEALKNA
+54 AKILSVDPSQALA
-69 NVMAVITPTDVKQLT
+69 NPNVVAMITPDDIKQST

-102 YAGAIEKVRYV
+102 YAGAVDKVRYV
-113 GEPIGA
+113 GEPLGA

-133 LIQVDYE
+133 LISVEYE
-140 PLRSVVDV
+140 PIRPVVDV

-153 PSSATLFD
+153 PSSAILFD
-161 ELDTNLAW
+161 ELGSNLAW
-169 TGSLQ
+169 HGSLQ

-209 ASYDAASK
+209 ASYESASK

-243 IRVIIPDVGGGFG
+243 VRVIIPDVGGGFG

-267 LVSLLA
+267 MVALLSM
-273 IKSGRPVKW
+273 KSGRPVKW
-282 IEDRSEHMMAGGHA
+282 VEDRSEHMMAGGHA

-310 GTVLGLRFNE
+310 GTVLGLRFKE

-348 PAIQMTGNAVVTNKC
+348 PSIAMEGYAVVTNKC

-378 LWERM
+378 IWERM
-383 MDRVAQALDL
+383 MDRVAQDL
-393 SPIEVRRKNL
+393 NISPIEVRRKNL
-403 IEPSEM
+403 IQANEM
-409 PYRTISGNIYDS
+409 PYRTISGNVYDS

-432 EKIDYDRLREEQR
+432 EKIDYDKLRQEQKREREKGRLI
-445 KAREQGKL
+445 
-453 MGIGVVIGVEPGGRN
+453 GIGIVVGVEPGGRN

-483 GSGGVN
+483 GSGGIN

-500 LTLHLGSPNCG
+500 IALHLGSPNCG

-523 EILGIAPDQI
+523 EVLGTSPDQI

-564 IHGAASKLK
+564 IHGAAKKLR
-573 EKILQLAGHVLNTE
+573 EKVVKLAAHLLNADAA
-587 PQELTIENSV
+587 ELTIENGV
-597 VQVPGSASK
+597 VQVPGSATK

-620 QHLIPDNMEAGLQA
+620 QHLIPDDMEAGLQA
-634 THYYTFPHA
+634 TFYYTFPHA
-643 KPNIVPS
+643 KPNIVPGP
-650 ADRLVRAQFTF
+650 DRLVRAQFTF

-666 AAVVEVDKAT
+666 AAIIEVDKAT

-709 GIAVALGEGFMYS
+709 GIAVALGEGFIYS
-722 AEGQPLTITYLD
+722 PEGQPLTITYLD
-734 YGKCSTAETPRVEV
+734 YGKCSTAETPKVEV
-748 IHRPSPSPFT
+748 IHQPSPSPFT
-758 PLGQKAAGEG
+758 SLGQKAAGEG

-780 VEDALKPFGVKICDL
+780 VEDALSPFGVKITDL
-795 PLTPEL
+795 PLTPEV

-809 PETERRSY
+809 PDSVRRSY

>member
-1 MTECREA
+1 MA
-8 IDQKYIGARARSKEG
+8 DKQFIGSRTRSKEG

-30 GLFTDDFT
+30 GLYTDDFIF
-38 LPGMLQ
+38 PGMLQ

-54 AKINSVDPSEALKNA
+54 AKILSVDASQAMANA
-69 NVMAVITPTDVKQLT
+69 NVVAVVTPDDVKKNT
-84 KPFKPGRYA
+84 RPFKPGRYA

-102 YAGAIEKVRYV
+102 YAGAIDKVRYV
-113 GEPIGA
+113 GEPLGA

-133 LIQVDYE
+133 DIFVDYE
-140 PLRSVVDV
+140 PLRAVVDV

-161 ELDTNLAW
+161 ELGSNLAW
-169 TGSLQ
+169 NGSLQ
-174 YGDIDAAFK
+174 YGDIEAAFK

-243 IRVIIPDVGGGFG
+243 VRVIIPDVGGGFG

-273 IKSGRPVKW
+273 MKSGRPVKW
-282 IEDRSEHMMAGGHA
+282 VEDRSEHMMAGGHA

-310 GTVLGLRFNE
+310 GTVLGLRFTE

-348 PAIQMTGNAVVTNKC
+348 PAIQMIGNAVVTNKC
-363 PVIPNRGIGKPGMCY
+363 PVVPNRGIGKPGMCY
-378 LWERM
+378 IWERM
-383 MDRVAQALDL
+383 MDRVAQALNL

-403 IEPSEM
+403 IQPNEM
-409 PYRTISGNIYDS
+409 PYRTISGNVYDS
-421 GDYPGLLSTLL
+421 GDYPGLLATLL
-432 EKIDYDRLREEQR
+432 EKIDYDKLRQEQKQSR
-445 KAREQGKL
+445 AQGKL
-453 MGIGVVIGVEPGGRN
+453 MGIGIVIGVEPGGRN

-483 GSGGVN
+483 GSGGIN

-500 LTLHLGSPNCG
+500 LSLHLGSPNCG

-523 EILGIAPDQI
+523 DILGTTPDQI

-542 LSPWGVAAANSGN
+542 LSAWGVAAANSGN

-564 IHGAASKLK
+564 IHGAAKKLR
-573 EKILQLAGHVLNTE
+573 EKVIKLAAHVLNADAA
-587 PQELTIENSV
+587 ELTIESGV
-597 VQVPGSASK
+597 VQVPGSATK

-620 QHLIPDNMEAGLQA
+620 QHLIPDDMEAGLHA
-634 THYYTFPHA
+634 TFYYTFPHA
-643 KPNIVPS
+643 QPNLVPG

-666 AAVVEVDKAT
+666 AAIVEVDKAT

-709 GIAVALGEGFMYS
+709 GIAVALGEGFIYS
-722 AEGQPLTITYLD
+722 PEGQPLTVTYLD
-734 YGKCSTAETPRVEV
+734 YGKCSTAETPKVEV
-748 IHRPSPSPFT
+748 IHRPSPSPYT
-758 PLGQKAAGEG
+758 SLGQKAAGEG

-780 VEDALKPFGVKICDL
+780 VEDALSPFGIKVTDL
-795 PLTPEL
+795 PLTPEA
-801 VWRLANHN
+801 VWRLANGN
-809 PETERRSY
+809 PETLRRSY

>member
-1 MTECREA
+1 MS
-8 IDQKYIGARARSKEG
+8 DFIGSRTRSKEG
-23 PRHVTGR
+23 PRHVSGR
-30 GLFTDDFT
+30 GLYTDDFI

-54 AKINSVDPSEALKNA
+54 AKILSVDPSQALINP
-69 NVMAVITPTDVKQLT
+69 NVIAVITPDDIKQNT

-102 YAGAIEKVRYV
+102 YAGAVEKVRYV
-113 GEPIGA
+113 GEPLGA

-133 LIQVDYE
+133 LISVEYE
-140 PLRSVVDV
+140 PIRPVVDV

-153 PSSATLFD
+153 TSSATLFD
-161 ELDTNLAW
+161 ELGSNLAW
-169 TGSLQ
+169 HGSLQ
-174 YGDIDAAFK
+174 YGDIDGAFK

-209 ASYDAASK
+209 ASYDSASK

-243 IRVIIPDVGGGFG
+243 VRVIIPDVGGGFG

-267 LVSLLA
+267 MVALLSM
-273 IKSGRPVKW
+273 KTGRPVKW
-282 IEDRSEHMMAGGHA
+282 VEDRSEHMMAGGHA
-296 CAQEFEAEAAVKND
+296 CAQEFEAEAAVKSD
-310 GTVLGLRFNE
+310 GTVLGLRFKE

-348 PAIQMTGNAVVTNKC
+348 PSIAMEGYAVVTNKC

-378 LWERM
+378 IWERM
-383 MDRVAQALDL
+383 MDRVAQDL
-393 SPIEVRRKNL
+393 NMSPIDVRRKNL
-403 IEPSEM
+403 IQPSEM
-409 PYRTISGNIYDS
+409 PYRTISGNVYDS
-421 GDYPGLLSTLL
+421 GDYPDLLSTLL
-432 EKIDYDRLREEQR
+432 EKIDYDKLREEQ
-445 KAREQGKL
+445 KREREKGRL
-453 MGIGVVIGVEPGGRN
+453 IGIGIVIGVEPGGRN

-489 GATIKLEKNGT
+489 GATVKLEKNGT
-500 LTLHLGSPNCG
+500 IALHLGSPNCG

-523 EILGIAPDQI
+523 DILGTSPDQI

-564 IHGAASKLK
+564 IHGAAKKLR
-573 EKILQLAGHVLNTE
+573 EKVLKLAAHLLNADAA
-587 PQELTIENSV
+587 ELTIENGV
-597 VQVPGSASK
+597 VQVPGSATK

-620 QHLIPDNMEAGLQA
+620 QHLIPDDMEAGLQA
-634 THYYTFPHA
+634 TYYYTFPHA
-643 KPNIVPS
+643 KPNIVPG

-666 AAVVEVDKAT
+666 AAIIEVDKAT
-676 GKVEVL
+676 GKVEIL

-709 GIAVALGEGFMYS
+709 GIAVALGEGFIYS
-722 AEGQPLTITYLD
+722 PEGQPLTVTYLD
-734 YGKCSTAETPRVEV
+734 YGKCSTAETPNVEV

-758 PLGQKAAGEG
+758 SLGQKAAGEG

-780 VEDALKPFGVKICDL
+780 VEDALTPFGVKITDL
-795 PLTPEL
+795 PLTPEV
-801 VWRLANHN
+801 VWRLANRN
-809 PETERRSY
+809 PDSVRRSY

>member
-1 MTECREA
+1 MANPTKFVGSRT
-8 IDQKYIGARARSKEG
+8 RSKEG

-30 GLFTDDFT
+30 GLYTDDFQ

-44 AMILRSPHAH
+44 AMMLRSPHAH
-54 AKINSVDPSEALKNA
+54 ARIVSVDAAEALKSP
-69 NVMAVITPTDVKQLT
+69 NVFCVITPEDVKNNT
-84 KPFKPGRYA
+84 KPFRPGRYA
-93 AGLKRPIDE
+93 AGLKRQIDE
-102 YAGAIEKVRYV
+102 YAGAVEKVRYV

-119 VAARDRGTA
+119 LAARDRAAA

-133 LIQVDYE
+133 LIQVEYD
-140 PLRSVVDV
+140 PLRPVVDV

-161 ELDTNLAW
+161 ELGTNLAW
-169 TGSLQ
+169 NGSLT
-174 YGDIDAAFK
+174 YGDIEGAFK
-183 SADRVVKENL
+183 SADGVVKENL

-273 IKSGRPVKW
+273 MKTGRPVKW

-296 CAQEFEAEAAVKND
+296 CAQDIEAEAAIKND
-310 GTVLGLRFNE
+310 GTVLGLRFKE

-348 PAIQMTGNAVVTNKC
+348 PAIHMEGFAVVTNKC

-378 LWERM
+378 IWERM
-383 MDRVAQALDL
+383 MDRVAQALHL

-403 IEPSEM
+403 IQPGEM

-432 EKIDYDRLREEQR
+432 EKIDYDKLREEQK

-453 MGIGVVIGVEPGGRN
+453 IGIGIVVGVEPGGRN

-483 GSGGVN
+483 GSGGIN

-500 LTLHLGSPNCG
+500 ITLHLGSPNCG
-511 QAHETTTAQVAA
+511 QAHETSTAQVAA
-523 EILGIAPDQI
+523 EILGATPDQI

-564 IHGAASKLK
+564 VHGAATRLR
-573 EKILQLAGHVLNTE
+573 EKVLTLSAHVLKAE
-587 PQELTIENSV
+587 VKELVIENGV
-597 VQVPGSASK
+597 VQVPGSPAK
-606 KVTFA
+606 KITFA

-620 QHLIPDNMEAGLQA
+620 QHLLPEGMEAGLQV
-634 THYYTFPHA
+634 TLYYTFPHA
-643 KPNIVPS
+643 YPNIIPG

-676 GKVEVL
+676 GQVHVL

-722 AEGQPLTITYLD
+722 PEGQPLTITYLD

-748 IHRPSPSPFT
+748 VHQPSPSPFT

-780 VEDALKPFGVKICDL
+780 VEDALQPFGVKVCDL
-795 PLTPEL
+795 PLTPEA

-809 PETERRSY
+809 PEKERRTY

>member
-1 MTECREA
+1 MA
-8 IDQKYIGARARSKEG
+8 DKKYIGARSRSKEG

-30 GLFTDDFT
+30 GLYTDDFT
-38 LPGMLQ
+38 LPGILQ

-54 AKINSVDPSEALKNA
+54 AKINSVDPSEALKNPD
-69 NVMAVITPTDVKQLT
+69 VMAVVTPEDVKRQT

-113 GEPIGA
+113 GEPLGA
-119 VAARDRGTA
+119 VAARSRGAA

-133 LIQVDYE
+133 LIQGDYE
-140 PLRSVVDV
+140 PLRPVVDV

-161 ELDTNLAW
+161 ELGTNLAW
-169 TGSLQ
+169 QGSLQ
-174 YGDIDAAFK
+174 YGDIEAAFK

-200 TPLEPFVVI
+200 TPLEAFVVI

-230 IYDGLREALGLQD
+230 IYDGVREALGLQD
-243 IRVIIPDVGGGFG
+243 VRVIIPDVGGGFG

-273 IKSGRPVKW
+273 MKSGRPVKW
-282 IEDRSEHMMAGGHA
+282 VEDRSEHMMAGGHA
-296 CAQEFEAEAAVKND
+296 CNQEVEAEAAVKND
-310 GTVLGLRFNE
+310 GTVLGLKFKE
-320 YDDVGGSIST
+320 YDDVGGTIST

-342 SNTYRT
+342 SNTYRVRNI
-348 PAIQMTGNAVVTNKC
+348 AMEGFAVVTNKC

-378 LWERM
+378 IWERM
-383 MDRVAQALDL
+383 MDRVAQELNLDA
-393 SPIEVRRKNL
+393 IEVRRKNL
-403 IEPSEM
+403 IQPNEM
-409 PYRTISGNIYDS
+409 PYATPSGNIYDC
-421 GDYPGLLSTLL
+421 GDYPGLLQGLL
-432 EKIDYDRLREEQR
+432 EKIDYAKLKQEQR
-445 KAREQGKL
+445 QAREKGRL
-453 MGIGVVIGVEPGGRN
+453 LGVGIVIAVEPGGRN

-489 GATIKLEKNGT
+489 GATVKVEKNGT
-500 LTLHLGSPNCG
+500 IALFLGSPNCG

-523 EILGIAPDQI
+523 DVLGTSPDQV
-533 STSIPFDSD
+533 STTIPFDSD

-564 IHGAASKLK
+564 GHGAATRLR
-573 EKILQLAGHVLNTE
+573 EKILKLAGHVLNVD
-587 PQELTIENSV
+587 PAELTIENAT
-597 VQVPGSASK
+597 VQLPGSATK
-606 KVTFA
+606 RVTFA

-620 QHLIPDNMEAGLQA
+620 QHLIPDDMEAGLQA
-634 THYYTFPHA
+634 TYYYTFPHA
-643 KPNIVPS
+643 KPNIVPGP
-650 ADRLVRAQFTF
+650 DRLVRAQFTF

-666 AAVVEVDKAT
+666 PAIVEVDKAT
-676 GKVEVL
+676 GKVHVL

-703 YGSAAH
+703 FGSAAH
-709 GIAVALGEGFMYS
+709 GISVALGEGFIYS
-722 AEGQPLTITYLD
+722 PDGQPLTVTYLD
-734 YGKCSTAETPRVEV
+734 YGKGSTDETPRVEV
-748 IHRPSPSPFT
+748 VHRPSPSPFT
-758 PLGQKAAGEG
+758 TLGQKAAGEG

-780 VEDALKPFGVKICDL
+780 VEDALTPFGIKITDL
-795 PLTPEL
+795 PLTPEA
-801 VWRLANHN
+801 VWRLVNNN
-809 PETERRSY
+809 PETFRRFY

>member
-1 MTECREA
+1 MAKFVGTRT
-8 IDQKYIGARARSKEG
+8 RSKEG

-30 GLFTDDFT
+30 GLYTDDFR

-44 AMILRSPHAH
+44 AMILRSPYAH
-54 AKINSVDPSEALKNA
+54 AKIVSVDPSEALKNP
-69 NVMAVITPTDVKQLT
+69 NVFAVVTPEDVKKDT
-84 KPFKPGRYA
+84 KPFRPGRYA
-93 AGLKRPIDE
+93 AGLKRQIDE
-102 YAGAIEKVRYV
+102 YAGAVEKVRYV

-119 VAARDRGTA
+119 VAARDRGAA

-133 LIQVDYE
+133 LIQVEYD
-140 PLRSVVDV
+140 PLRAVVDV

-153 PSSATLFD
+153 ASSATLFD
-161 ELDTNLAW
+161 ELGTNLAW
-169 TGSLQ
+169 QGSLQ

-310 GTVLGLRFNE
+310 GTVLGLRFKE

-342 SNTYRT
+342 SNVYRT
-348 PAIQMTGNAVVTNKC
+348 PAILMEGNAVVTNKC

-378 LWERM
+378 IWERM
-383 MDRVAQALDL
+383 MDRVAQALSL
-393 SPIEVRRKNL
+393 SPVEVRRKNL
-403 IEPSEM
+403 IQPDEM
-409 PYRTISGNIYDS
+409 PYQTISGNIYDS

-432 EKIDYDRLREEQR
+432 EKIDYDKLKEEQ
-445 KAREQGKL
+445 KREREKGRL
-453 MGIGVVIGVEPGGRN
+453 IGIGIVVGVEPGGRN

-489 GATIKLEKNGT
+489 GATIKVEKNGT
-500 LTLHLGSPNCG
+500 ISLHLGSPNCG
-511 QAHETTTAQVAA
+511 QAHETSTAQVAA
-523 EILGIAPDQI
+523 EVLGTTPDQI

-564 IHGAASKLK
+564 VHGAAGKLR
-573 EKILQLAGHVLNTE
+573 EKMLKLAAHVLKTDE
-587 PQELTIENSV
+587 KELVIENGV
-597 VQVPGSASK
+597 VQVPGSPAK

-611 ELGRIAYNN
+611 ELGRIVYNN
-620 QHLIPDNMEAGLQA
+620 QHLLPEGMEAGLQA
-634 THYYTFPHA
+634 TFYYTFPHA
-643 KPNIVPS
+643 YPNIVPG
-650 ADRLVRAQFTF
+650 ADRRVRAQFTF

-666 AAVVEVDKAT
+666 AAVVEVDKNT
-676 GKVEVL
+676 GQVHVV

-722 AEGQPLTITYLD
+722 PEGQPLTITYLD

-758 PLGQKAAGEG
+758 SLGQKAAGEG

-780 VEDALKPFGVKICDL
+780 VEDALQPFGVKVCDL
-795 PLTPEL
+795 PLTPEV
-801 VWRLANHN
+801 VWRLANNN
-809 PETERRSY
+809 PEKERRTY

>member
-1 MTECREA
+1 MAEK
-8 IDQKYIGARARSKEG
+8 KYIGARTRSKEG

-30 GLFTDDFT
+30 GLYTDDFQ

-54 AKINSVDPSEALKNA
+54 AKINSVDPSEALKNP
-69 NVMAVITPTDVKQLT
+69 NVMAVITPDDVKRLT

-102 YAGAIEKVRYV
+102 YAGAVEKVRYV
-113 GEPIGA
+113 GEPISA

-140 PLRSVVDV
+140 PLRAVVDV
-148 REAIK
+148 REAVK
-153 PSSATLFD
+153 ASSATLFD
-161 ELDTNLAW
+161 ELGTNLAW
-169 TGSLQ
+169 QGSLQ

-183 SADRVVKENL
+183 SADRIVKENL

-267 LVSLLA
+267 LISLLA
-273 IKSGRPVKW
+273 IKTGRPVKW

-310 GTVLGLRFNE
+310 GTVLGLRFKE
-320 YDDVGGSIST
+320 YDDVGGSVST

-348 PAIQMTGNAVVTNKC
+348 PAIQMEGYAVVTNKC

-378 LWERM
+378 VWERM
-383 MDRVAQALDL
+383 MDRVAQALDV

-403 IEPSEM
+403 IEPNEM
-409 PYRTISGNIYDS
+409 PYRTISGNVYDS
-421 GDYPGLLSTLL
+421 GDYPGLLSSLL
-432 EKIDYDRLREEQR
+432 EKIDYEKLLQEQRRAREE
-445 KAREQGKL
+445 GKL
-453 MGIGVVIGVEPGGRN
+453 MGIGIVIGVEPGGRN

-483 GSGGVN
+483 GSGGIN

-523 EILGIAPDQI
+523 EILGTTPDQI

-564 IHGAASKLK
+564 IHGAATKLR
-573 EKILQLAGHVLNTE
+573 EKVLQLSGHVLNID
-587 PQELTIENSV
+587 PKELTIENGI
-597 VQVPGSASK
+597 VQLPGSATK

-620 QHLIPDNMEAGLQA
+620 QHLIPDGMEAGLQA

-643 KPNIVPS
+643 KPNIVPA

-666 AAVVEVDKAT
+666 AAIVEVDKAT

-722 AEGQPLTITYLD
+722 SEGQPLTITYLD

-748 IHRPSPSPFT
+748 IHRPSPSPYT
-758 PLGQKAAGEG
+758 SLGQKAAGEG

-795 PLTPEL
+795 PLTSEA
-801 VWRLANHN
+801 VWRLLNHN
-809 PETERRSY
+809 PETERRSF